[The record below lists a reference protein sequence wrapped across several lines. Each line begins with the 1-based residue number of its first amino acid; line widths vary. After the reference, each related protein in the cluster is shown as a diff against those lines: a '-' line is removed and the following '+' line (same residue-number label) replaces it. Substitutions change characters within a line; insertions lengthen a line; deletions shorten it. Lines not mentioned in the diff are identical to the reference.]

1 MDILEVYNY
10 QELKKSGFTYKYY
23 ENPSHYEK
31 GMAFFYKGKEWVYG
45 GKVIEQN
52 KQFPVEVQE
61 GIWLPD
67 ESYLLRWLEENDFT
81 FFIKYDSLYR
91 VEAIDEITQ
100 AQYRANGANLSQAL
114 AYLITKI
121 YKKGQR
127 LYDNKQIERFEI
139 IEDED

>member
-1 MDILEVYNY
+1 MNILENYNY
-10 QELKKSGFTYKYY
+10 QELKKSGFTYKFY

>member
-23 ENPSHYEK
+23 ENPAHYEK
-31 GMAFFYKGKEWVYG
+31 GMAFLYKGKEWVYG
-45 GKVIEQN
+45 GKVIEKN

-91 VEAIDEITQ
+91 VEATDEITQ

-121 YKKGQR
+121 YKKGLR
-127 LYDNKQIERFEI
+127 LYDTKQIERFEI
-139 IEDED
+139 MEDED

>member
-1 MDILEVYNY
+1 MNILEIYNY
-10 QELKKSGFTYKYY
+10 QELKKSGFTYKFY

-121 YKKGQR
+121 CKKKLR
-127 LYDNKQIERFEI
+127 LYDEKQIERFEI

>member
-1 MDILEVYNY
+1 MNILEIYNY
-10 QELKKSGFTYKYY
+10 QELKKSGFTYKFY

>member
-1 MDILEVYNY
+1 MDILELYNY

-31 GMAFFYKGKEWVYG
+31 GMAFLYKGKEWIYG
-45 GKVIEQN
+45 EKVIEKN

-91 VEAIDEITQ
+91 VEATDEITQ
-100 AQYRANGANLSQAL
+100 AQYRAKGANLSQAL

-121 YKKGQR
+121 CKKNLR
-127 LYDNKQIERFEI
+127 VYDEKQIERFEI
-139 IEDED
+139 IDDDD

>member
-1 MDILEVYNY
+1 MDILEIYNY

-31 GMAFFYKGKEWVYG
+31 GMAFLYKGKEWVYG
-45 GKVIEQN
+45 GKVIEKNNQL
-52 KQFPVEVQE
+52 PVEVQE

-67 ESYLLRWLEENDFT
+67 ESYLLRWLAENDFT

-91 VEAIDEITQ
+91 VEATDEITQ
-100 AQYRANGANLSQAL
+100 AQYRAKGANLSQAL

-121 YKKGQR
+121 CKKNLR
-127 LYDNKQIERFEI
+127 VYDEKQIERFEI
-139 IEDED
+139 IDDDD